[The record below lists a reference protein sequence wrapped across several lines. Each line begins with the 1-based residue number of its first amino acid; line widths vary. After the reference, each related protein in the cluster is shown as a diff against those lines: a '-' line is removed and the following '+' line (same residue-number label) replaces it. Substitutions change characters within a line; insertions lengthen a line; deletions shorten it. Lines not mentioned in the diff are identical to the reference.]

1 MTSKPTFTLV
11 VCHFGDPFWVVN
23 ALSSLGKVNL
33 RDFTKILVIDQN
45 RGDLELKKQLEDIDN
60 LELLIF
66 PQYSTSNIDH
76 GTSLNLVLKSYSFT
90 SSHIMIIDSD
100 LIMQND
106 NWKQSIEHM
115 LIDNDCVLALEPS
128 QFFITHPCFM
138 VFPSSARFGLDM
150 LEGVYVLRADTGRLI
165 GLQLYQKGH
174 SSYFLKAEPAF
185 GGLLGYVYPEIGALH
200 VTSISIRQ
208 LESNTRN
215 RSPLKI
221 ELSESWRRW
230 LVFSDTRKSN
240 SRVWIQSQKIAFSCI
255 FLVKYIFTKRVK
267 GRYTS

>member
-33 RDFTKILVIDQN
+33 SEFTKILVIDQN
-45 RGDLELKKQLEDIDN
+45 RGDQELKKQLEDIDN
-60 LELLIF
+60 LEILIF

-76 GTSLNLVLKSYSFT
+76 GTSLNLVLKSYSFA

-106 NWKQSIEHM
+106 DWKQSIDHM

-138 VFPSSARFGLDM
+138 VFPTKTVNEIDFLA
-150 LEGVYVLRADTGRLI
+150 GVYDLKADTGRLV
-165 GLQLYQKGH
+165 GLQLHDFKMRIK
-174 SSYFLKAEPAF
+174 FLHPITAY
-185 GGLLGYVYPEIGALH
+185 GGALGYVYPEINAHH
-200 VTSISIRQ
+200 VTSVSIRQ
-208 LESNTRN
+208 LSRN
-215 RSPLKI
+215 MLGKSVFKMQVA
-221 ELSESWRRW
+221 ENWRKW
-230 LVFSDTRKSN
+230 LVFSKVSTSMNLFSIRILQIGFVFVQIARLAKF
-240 SRVWIQSQKIAFSCI
+240 WIISKFK
-255 FLVKYIFTKRVK
+255 L
-267 GRYTS
+267 